1 MESATQAAPMSEVL
15 ARVRNEASEVILGKS
30 PGDDES
36 IGSIEVQTSF
46 SEPTPT
52 LAAAP
57 AIGSNSG
64 GSGVGSRGPRYKVGG
79 EYEYP
84 ADELIIPS
92 KGDPLF
98 NPART
103 TSNEGVDKLE
113 ASFKAAGGWGSIP
126 PVLVVADEELG
137 GFRVVAGIRRTK
149 AARRV
154 GIPARIKL
162 LDPNTPPSELVAVS
176 ILENE
181 NRTNTNPMAK
191 AESFEAFVNAYTSE
205 ALAEE
210 YPTVTDDSYAPAA
223 IARMRA
229 RGLKILATRLKLDP
243 KTVDE
248 YLQLL
253 NLIPAARKHLIEG
266 SLAMRDVVDR
276 GMGLT
281 RMVNADGTPNV
292 EKQEAALAR
301 FFKVA
306 QVQGKPTTGKQLKQV
321 VSGEAVGYKPN
332 PWEVRQMLSRM
343 QELGDE
349 DPEVKA
355 ELVQAVTLLQFVKGE
370 LTLQTAKRRLPW
382 LKRVFVPKDGPGA
395 TGTGAE

>member
-1 MESATQAAPMSEVL
+1 MESATYSAPTPPMSEVL
-15 ARVRNEASEVILGKS
+15 ARVRQDAEQTLSGVETGYET
-30 PGDDES
+30 ES
-36 IGSIEVQTSF
+36 TIEVETYPIAA
-46 SEPTPT
+46 EP
-52 LAAAP
+52 AP
-57 AIGSNSG
+57 KGGGNANNSG
-64 GSGVGSRGPRYKVGG
+64 KRSTISRVYQVGG
-79 EYEYP
+79 EYDYP
-84 ADELIIPS
+84 ADELIIPA
-92 KGDPLF
+92 KGSTLF

-113 ASFKAAGGWGSIP
+113 ASMKAAGGWGSIP
-126 PVLVVADEELG
+126 PVLVVEDSEQQ
-137 GFRVVAGIRRTK
+137 GFVVVAGIRRTK

-154 GIPARIKL
+154 GILARIKV
-162 LDPNTPPSELVAVS
+162 LDPNTAQSELVAVS

-191 AESFEAFVNAYTSE
+191 AESFEAFINAYTNE

-210 YPTVTDDSYAPAA
+210 YPTVTDDSYPVAA
-223 IARMRA
+223 TARMRS
-229 RGLKILATRLKLDP
+229 RGLKILASRLRLDP

-266 SLAMRDVVDR
+266 TLALRDVVDR

-281 RMVNADGTPNV
+281 RMVNEDGTPNV

-301 FFKVA
+301 FFKVT

-321 VSGEAVGYKPN
+321 VAGEAVGYKPN
-332 PWEVRQMLSRM
+332 PWETRQMVTKM

-349 DPEVKA
+349 DPEVRA
-355 ELVQAVTLLQFVKGE
+355 ELKQALSLMQFLRGE
-370 LTLQTAKRRLPW
+370 LTLQSAKRRLPW

-395 TGTGAE
+395 AGAE